1 MKKIYTKP
9 LIMFESFTLS
19 TNIATGCDN
28 ITNTSSVDVCGYLDP
43 RDPSRLFVF
52 TTLITG
58 CQRHQP
64 DGYNGI
70 CYHNPSET
78 MNLFNS

>member
-1 MKKIYTKP
+1 MKRKYTKP
-9 LIMFESFTLS
+9 FIVFEDFCLS
-19 TNIATGCDN
+19 TNIAAGCDQT
-28 ITNTSSVDVCGYLDP
+28 INTSSVDVCGYLDP
-43 RDPSRLFVF
+43 RDPSGKYVF

-58 CQRHQP
+58 CQRTQP

-78 MNLFNS
+78 TNLFNS